1 MLKVRAIIFR
11 ADPGPEAAVS
21 VGAPYIVLWQV
32 LAVTLGSVLQQW
44 DGGGLL
50 QAIELDELPP
60 NLVNTGRLILNIVI
74 LVPEQRDFQ

>member
-1 MLKVRAIIFR
+1 MS
-11 ADPGPEAAVS
+11 G
-21 VGAPYIVLWQV
+21 GATHIVLWRV